1 MPPSYI
7 RVREVVW
14 AYGRGQTH
22 RQTDTQTR
30 VITIHFASST
40 THAKC
45 NEPTC
50 LVMCCVVL
58 TTDLVDALSAPIQ
71 FMSQAEKRA
80 RQMQEMG
87 IDASDIPT
95 TSTASVA
102 PPPSAAA
109 SAASAGV
116 RQSQPAAAK
125 PTAPAPDARGPS
137 AATVAERSNSNTPSL
152 QNAVV
157 VDKKK
162 GQTHASN
169 ASTHCTHRQDVH
181 ERRRSCTAGVDTKA
195 CYSHY
200 LSFHSRHV
208 IF

>member
-1 MPPSYI
+1 
-7 RVREVVW
+7 
-14 AYGRGQTH
+14 
-22 RQTDTQTR
+22 
-30 VITIHFASST
+30 
-40 THAKC
+40 
-45 NEPTC
+45 
-50 LVMCCVVL
+50 
-58 TTDLVDALSAPIQ
+58 
-71 FMSQAEKRA
+71 MSQAEKRA

-109 SAASAGV
+109 AAAGV

-125 PTAPAPDARGPS
+125 PPAPAPDARGPS

-181 ERRRSCTAGVDTKA
+181 ERRRSCTVGVDTKA

-200 LSFHSRHV
+200 LSFHSNCHILIYCSSLNLPPLNPGVTNFQDHSFKTLLTHPLPSIIYFPLHV
-208 IF
+208 IRLSCLGSERPHCLHVMSHAPKNIAPLLTTP